1 MKTFFI
7 IRALFIAIASF
18 FLSLYIENTTI
29 TALTLGIVCLGFIA
43 NLNFTELLLLKTMKI
58 VKQILI
64 TVHTV
69 YNKISYTN
77 YY

>member
-7 IRALFIAIASF
+7 IRALFIAITSF

-43 NLNFTELLLLKTMKI
+43 NLA
-58 VKQILI
+58 
-64 TVHTV
+64 V
-69 YNKISYTN
+69 YKALTSEDNEDSEADSYHSAHSL
-77 YY
+77 